1 MIALGGKMIPCYTVQ
16 RNLACIQRIVG
27 GVRWTSSCRPAPLLT
42 ASPVRALIDDKISIR
57 GHFLPPRCPV
67 TVCAQMQSD
76 DGDLWEA
83 FAHFNT
89 NLDGTVN
96 LTRDPSVG
104 GSYLGCEPMGLLWG
118 LQPAPGARE
127 GLRQMMKQAP

>member
-1 MIALGGKMIPCYTVQ
+1 MLYHKCVFLLPA
-16 RNLACIQRIVG
+16 G

-96 LTRDPSVG
+96 CESNFPCKVCSV
-104 GSYLGCEPMGLLWG
+104 LVFMF
-118 LQPAPGARE
+118 
-127 GLRQMMKQAP
+127 